1 MTEPIALVGLDIAKS
16 IFQIHA
22 ADQHGRPIFRRK
34 LKRDE
39 VEPYFGKLPP
49 CQIGIEACPGSHHWA
64 RVLRRFG
71 HNVRLLPAQY
81 VRPYVKTNKNDA
93 ADAEAICEAMTRPT
107 MRFVP
112 VKEEGQQEVLVL
124 HRVREM
130 LMRQRTQLINGIRGH
145 LTEFGI
151 VGPQRAHRV
160 KILVDV
166 IRDEADSRLPAA
178 ARHALLHLVEQLE
191 QLAEKLS
198 AIDAELVSLARQNET
213 CRRLMTIPGVGVII
227 ATAMIATT
235 RDPGDFKSGR
245 HFAAWLGL
253 VPRQNSTG
261 GVERLGGISKR
272 GNGYL
277 RRLLIHGSRSIM
289 RWRSKAWAW
298 LAKLRARRPA
308 NVATV
313 AVANK
318 TARVIWAMM
327 KFGGLYGSPL
337 RGAMQT

>member
-1 MTEPIALVGLDIAKS
+1 MTKPIAVVGLDIAKS
-16 IFQIHA
+16 VFQLHG
-22 ADQHGRPIFRRK
+22 ADQDGRPILRRK
-34 LKRDE
+34 LRRDE
-39 VEPYFGKLPP
+39 VEPYFAKLPP

-64 RVLRRFG
+64 RTLRQFG
-71 HNVRLLPAQY
+71 HDVRLLPAQY

-93 ADAEAICEAMTRPT
+93 ADAEAICEALTRPT

-112 VKEEGQQEVLVL
+112 VKEESQQEVLVL

-166 IRDEADSRLPAA
+166 IRDEADSRLPAG

-191 QLAEKLS
+191 QVAEKLS
-198 AIDAELVSLARQNET
+198 AIDTELVSFARQNET
-213 CRRLMTIPGVGVII
+213 CRRLMTIPGVGVVI
-227 ATAMIATT
+227 ATAMIAAT

-253 VPRQNSTG
+253 VPKQNSTG
-261 GVERLGGISKR
+261 GVDRLAGISKR

-277 RRLLIHGSRSIM
+277 RRLIIHGSRSIM
-289 RWRSKAWAW
+289 RWRGKTWVW

-327 KFGGLYGSPL
+327 KFGGLYGAPI
-337 RGAMQT
+337 RGAMQK